1 MCGIVGVTGTD
12 KSLSILIDGLK
23 RLEYRGYDSAGVYV
37 NDQQGHDYLV
47 KRPGRIANLEAALGE
62 EVHGLAGIGHTR
74 WATHGEPNEA
84 NAHPQYSQDER
95 FYLVHNGVIE
105 NYADLKKE
113 YLSDVKFVSQTDTEV
128 IVQLVDKFVVESGM
142 STEAALLK
150 VLRLISPDSSYAF
163 VLMDKEQPDTLFVA
177 KNKSPLLVGIADG
190 YNMVGSDAMSMIK
203 ETNTFMEIGDHELV
217 IVKPDHVTV
226 KDFDGNEI
234 DRPTFKVDMDA
245 NAADK
250 GTYPYYMLK
259 EIDEQPAVMRK
270 LVQEYFGDN
279 DVAQINEE
287 MLKDMANADHLYI
300 VGAGT
305 SYHAGLVGARIFEK
319 LCGIP
324 TSVHISSEFAY
335 EQPLLSKKPFF
346 IFLSQSGETADS
358 REVLVN
364 VNKHNWP
371 SLTITNVDKSTLSR
385 EATYTELLYAG
396 PEIAVASTKAYTAQ
410 IAVEAILA
418 QALGVYMDKQ
428 AAKDF
433 DVKHQLGLVAN
444 GMQSITDSKKKVE
457 EIASRYLS
465 KSPSAFYI
473 GRGMDWSVSLEAALK
488 LKEISY
494 VQAEGFA
501 SGELK
506 HGTIALI
513 EDQTPVIGIIT
524 QDRTAG
530 LTRSNLEET
539 QARGANAITI
549 VSRHL
554 AKEDDTFVLPDVDEV
569 LTPLLSVIPAQ
580 LLAYY
585 TSLGK
590 GLDVDKPR
598 NLAKSVTVQ

>member
-226 KDFDGNEI
+226 KDFDSNEI

-250 GTYPYYMLK
+250 GAYPYYMLK

-287 MLKDMANADHLYI
+287 MLKDMADADHLYI

-585 TSLGK
+585 ASLGK

>member
-113 YLSDVKFVSQTDTEV
+113 YLSDIKFVSQTDTEI

-250 GTYPYYMLK
+250 GAYPYYMLK

>member
-62 EVHGLAGIGHTR
+62 EVHGLAGIGYTR

-250 GTYPYYMLK
+250 GAYPYYMLK
-259 EIDEQPAVMRK
+259 EVDEQPAVMRK

-287 MLKDMANADHLYI
+287 MLKDMADADHLYI

-465 KSPSAFYI
+465 KSPNAFYI

>member
-37 NDQQGHDYLV
+37 NDQQGHEYIV

-250 GTYPYYMLK
+250 GAYPYYMLK
-259 EIDEQPAVMRK
+259 EVDEQPAVMRK

-287 MLKDMANADHLYI
+287 MLKDMADADHLYI

-465 KSPSAFYI
+465 KAPNAFYI

>member
-250 GTYPYYMLK
+250 GAYPYYMLK
-259 EIDEQPAVMRK
+259 EIDEQPAAMRK

-287 MLKDMANADHLYI
+287 MLKDMADADHLYI